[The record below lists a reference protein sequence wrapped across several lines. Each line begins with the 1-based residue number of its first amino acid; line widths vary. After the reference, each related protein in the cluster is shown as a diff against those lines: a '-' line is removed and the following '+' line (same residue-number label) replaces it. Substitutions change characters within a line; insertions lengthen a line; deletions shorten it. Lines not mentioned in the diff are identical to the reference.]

1 MQIRRLKWSLRSR
14 LTAAA
19 TLVIVM
25 LLSLAAVILVWRV
38 HAALL
43 ATTDAS
49 VRREA
54 SDIAATA
61 RDATGPRVPSSTGTA
76 LIQVTDA
83 NGAVVASSPSID
95 GEPLAFPVEAPAL
108 GRALEPRTVTVRAL
122 DGAPYRVAVATPPGS
137 PAYHVYVGLPL
148 SEVDQSTAEL
158 ATSLAAG
165 VPLLVVAFAGLT
177 WVFAGRALKPVEN
190 LRRQAADISVTDL
203 HRRLD
208 VPGTGDE
215 LQRLGATLNDLLG
228 RLDRSLDRQ
237 RQFVADA
244 AHELRSP
251 VAAIQAQAEVADH
264 VAGLTSPSPMAVES
278 ARLAHLVD
286 DLLAL
291 ARLDA
296 QPRHRQDLLD
306 FDEVVLSEAS
316 LVGQVAGPE
325 IDTSGVSPVQ
335 VLGDHGQLA
344 RAVRNLMENAVRYAA
359 SRVVVSLQA
368 RRDEAVLVVCDDG
381 PGIPEA
387 DRERILERFTRLDD
401 TRTRSTGG
409 VGLGL
414 AIVNEVVA
422 AHGGQ
427 LAVED
432 GAPGGRMV
440 VRLPRA

>member
-1 MQIRRLKWSLRSR
+1 
-14 LTAAA
+14 
-19 TLVIVM
+19 
-25 LLSLAAVILVWRV
+25 
-38 HAALL
+38 
-43 ATTDAS
+43 
-49 VRREA
+49 
-54 SDIAATA
+54 
-61 RDATGPRVPSSTGTA
+61 
-76 LIQVTDA
+76 
-83 NGAVVASSPSID
+83 
-95 GEPLAFPVEAPAL
+95 
-108 GRALEPRTVTVRAL
+108 
-122 DGAPYRVAVATPPGS
+122 VATSPGS

-165 VPLLVVAFAGLT
+165 VPLLVVFFAGLT

-190 LRRQAADISVTDL
+190 LRRQAADISVSDL

-215 LQRLGATLNDLLG
+215 LQRLGVTLNDLLG

-264 VAGLTSPSPMAVES
+264 VAGLASPSPMAVES

-296 QPRHRQDLLD
+296 QPHHRQELLD
-306 FDEVVLSEAS
+306 LDEVVLGEAA
-316 LVGQVAGPE
+316 LVGQVAGPK
-325 IDTSGVSPVQ
+325 IDTSGVSPAQ
-335 VLGDHGQLA
+335 VRGDHGQLA
-344 RAVRNLMENAVRYAA
+344 RAVRNLMENAARYAA
-359 SRVVVSLQA
+359 SRIVVTLRAQE
-368 RRDEAVLVVCDDG
+368 DEAVLVVCDDG

-387 DRERILERFTRLDD
+387 DRDRILERFTRLDD

-427 LAVED
+427 LAIED
-432 GAPGGRMV
+432 GAPGARIV
-440 VRLPRA
+440 LRLPRA

>member
-1 MQIRRLKWSLRSR
+1 MAIRMKWSLRAR

-19 TLVIVM
+19 TLVIM
-25 LLSLAAVILVWRV
+25 LLLSVAAVLLVWRV

-61 RDATGPRVPSSTGTA
+61 RDATVPRIPSSTGTA

-95 GEPLAFPVEAPAL
+95 GEPLAFPVEAPQT
-108 GRALEPRTVTVRAL
+108 RPALEPRTVAVRAL
-122 DGAPYRVAVATPPGS
+122 DGAPFRVVVATSPGS
-137 PAYHVYVGLPL
+137 PAYHVYVGHPL

-165 VPLLVVAFAGLT
+165 VPLLVLFFAGLT

-190 LRRQAADISVTDL
+190 LRRQAAEISVSDL

-215 LQRLGATLNDLLG
+215 LQRLGVTLNDLLD

-264 VAGLTSPSPMAVES
+264 VGGATSPSPMAMES

-296 QPRHRQDLLD
+296 QPRHRQALLD
-306 FDEVVLSEAS
+306 LDEVVLREAG

-335 VLGDHGQLA
+335 VLGDHGHLA
-344 RAVRNLMENAVRYAA
+344 RAVRNLMDNAGRYAA

-368 RRDEAVLVVCDDG
+368 HRNEAVLVICDDG

-414 AIVNEVVA
+414 AIVSEVVA

-432 GAPGGRMV
+432 GAPGARLV